1 MEQGVEDLGNDMR
14 TAQVLVE
21 ALPYIKKLWGKTVV
35 IKYGGHAMNTDMMKE
50 KVISDVVLM
59 KYVGI
64 NPVIVHGGGPAI
76 NYWVEKEGGEPQFI
90 NGLRV
95 TDKDTMDI
103 AQMVLV
109 GRINQEIVGLIQ
121 KMGGKAMGLSG
132 VDGGT
137 IMAKKKKLYIDDEPV
152 DLGYVG
158 EVDYINT
165 ELITQAIDNG
175 YIPVISPVGC
185 DANGEVYN
193 INADYAAGSIA
204 VSLGADKMFMLTD
217 INGVQDDND
226 QVISVL
232 TFDKAE
238 AYKQSGVISG
248 GMIPKVDCC
257 MNAISGGVNSVHIVD
272 GCFDHSM
279 LLELFTDEGVGTMVV
294 KE

>member
-1 MEQGVEDLGNDMR
+1 MT

-21 ALPYIKKLWGKTVV
+21 ALPYIKKLSGKTVV
-35 IKYGGHAMNTDMMKE
+35 IKYGGHAMNNDIMKE
-50 KVISDVVLM
+50 KVISDIVLM
-59 KYVGI
+59 KFVGI

-95 TDKDTMDI
+95 TDKSTMDI

-109 GRINQEIVGLIQ
+109 GRINQEIVALIQ
-121 KMGGKAMGLSG
+121 KLGGKAMGLSG

-137 IMAKKKKLYIDDEPV
+137 IMAKKKEMYVDGEAV

-158 EVDYINT
+158 EVDYINPD
-165 ELITQAIDNG
+165 LINQAIDHD
-175 YIPVISPVGC
+175 YIPVISPIGC
-185 DANGEVYN
+185 DANGAVYN

-204 VSLGADKMFMLTD
+204 ESLKADKMFMLTD
-217 INGVQDDND
+217 INGVRDDQNN
-226 QVISVL
+226 VISVL
-232 TFDKAE
+232 NFENAE
-238 AYKQSGVISG
+238 AYKQNGVISG

-257 MNAISGGVNSVHIVD
+257 MDAIRGGVNSVHIVD

-294 KE
+294 K

>member
-1 MEQGVEDLGNDMR
+1 MT

-21 ALPYIKKLWGKTVV
+21 ALPYIKKLSGKTVV
-35 IKYGGHAMNTDMMKE
+35 IKYGGHAMNNDTMKE
-50 KVISDVVLM
+50 KVISDIVLM
-59 KYVGI
+59 KFVGI

-95 TDKDTMDI
+95 TDKSTMDI

-109 GRINQEIVGLIQ
+109 GRINQEIVALIQ
-121 KMGGKAMGLSG
+121 KLGGKAMGLSG

-137 IMAKKKKLYIDDEPV
+137 IMAKKKEMYVDGEAV

-158 EVDYINT
+158 EVDYINPD
-165 ELITQAIDNG
+165 LINQAIDHD
-175 YIPVISPVGC
+175 YIPVISPIGC
-185 DANGEVYN
+185 DANGAVYN

-204 VSLGADKMFMLTD
+204 ESLKADKMFMLTD
-217 INGVQDDND
+217 INGVRDDQNN
-226 QVISVL
+226 VISVL
-232 TFDKAE
+232 NFENAE
-238 AYKQSGVISG
+238 AYKQNGVISG

-257 MNAISGGVNSVHIVD
+257 MDAIRGGVNSVHIVD

-294 KE
+294 K

>member
-1 MEQGVEDLGNDMR
+1 MK

-21 ALPYIKKLWGKTVV
+21 ALPYIKKFSGKTVV
-35 IKYGGHAMNTDMMKE
+35 IKYGGHAMNNNIMKE
-50 KVISDVVLM
+50 KVISDIVLM
-59 KYVGI
+59 KFVGI

-76 NYWVEKEGGEPQFI
+76 NYWVEKNGGTPDFI

-95 TDKDTMDI
+95 TDKDTMDV

-121 KMGGKAMGLSG
+121 KLGGKAMGISG

-137 IMAKKKKLYIDDEPV
+137 IMARKKVLEIAGEEI

-158 EVDYINT
+158 EVAEVNTDLIN
-165 ELITQAIDNG
+165 QAVTHD
-175 YIPVISPVGC
+175 YIPVISPIGS
-185 DANGEVYN
+185 DHEGQVYN
-193 INADYAAGSIA
+193 INADSAAGSIA
-204 VSLGADKMFMLTD
+204 ASLKADKMFLLTD

-226 QVISVL
+226 AVVSVL
-232 TFDKAE
+232 DFAKAE
-238 AYKQSGVISG
+238 DYKKKGIIRG

-257 MNAISGGVNSVHIVD
+257 MDAIRGGVNSVHIVD
-272 GCFDHSM
+272 GCLDHSM
-279 LLELFTDEGVGTMVV
+279 LLELFTDEGIGTMVV

>member
-1 MEQGVEDLGNDMR
+1 MK

-21 ALPYIKKLWGKTVV
+21 ALPYIKKLAGKTVV
-35 IKYGGHAMNTDMMKE
+35 IKYGGHAMNNDIMKE
-50 KVISDVVLM
+50 KVISDIVLM
-59 KYVGI
+59 KFVGI

-76 NYWVEKEGGEPQFI
+76 NYWVEKNGGEPEFI

-109 GRINQEIVGLIQ
+109 GRINQEIVGMIQ
-121 KMGGKAMGLSG
+121 KMGGKAMGISG

-137 IMAKKKKLYIDDEPV
+137 IVARKKEMLVDGEEI

-158 EVDYINT
+158 EVAAINT
-165 ELITQAIDNG
+165 DLIMQAVEHD
-175 YIPVISPVGC
+175 YIPVISPIGC
-185 DANGEVYN
+185 DVNGQVYN

-204 VSLGADKMFMLTD
+204 ASLHADKMFLLTD

-226 QVISVL
+226 NVISVL
-232 TFDKAE
+232 DFAKAE
-238 AYKQSGVISG
+238 EYKKQGVIRG

-257 MNAISGGVNSVHIVD
+257 MDAIRGGVNSVHIVD
-272 GCFDHSM
+272 GCLDHSM
-279 LLELFTDEGVGTMVV
+279 LLELFTDEGIGTMVV
-294 KE
+294 KG